1 MKLINSDDGKLSTT
15 SKIISDVFG
24 KVHRVTLKAIDELD
38 CSDEFRQHHYMLSY
52 YLSPQNKK
60 IKCYNITEQGFYF
73 LAMGFTG
80 KKAATWKEAFI
91 EEFDRL
97 RNGTL
102 SIDERMTKISNELD
116 NVKDQ
121 GIKWSKIGRDINKSK
136 KLAIAASIE
145 LLNEVQ
151 LKFEY

>member
-1 MKLINSDDGKLSTT
+1 MKLINSDDGRPSTT
-15 SKIISDVFG
+15 SKIIADVFG
-24 KVHRVTLKAIDELD
+24 KVHRVTLKAVDELE
-38 CSDEFRQHHYMLSY
+38 CSDEFRRHNFMLSH

-60 IKCYNITEQGFYF
+60 IKCYNITEKGFYF

-102 SIDERMTKISNELD
+102 SIDERMTKIS
-116 NVKDQ
+116 KDIEKNNKD
-121 GIKWSKIGRDINKSK
+121 GSKWAKIGHEICRNK
-136 KLAIAASIE
+136 KLTLIASQK
-145 LLNEVQ
+145 LLDEVQ
-151 LKFEY
+151 LTLQF